1 MADDGAQQQS
11 HKTHR
16 KPRAGRKADKKDA
29 ADKKRRGL
37 SNERYNPKAFGFNN
51 PSKQKQQT
59 RMKADK
65 DEKRLHV
72 PLVDR
77 SSEQP
82 PPVLVAVVGPPQSGK
97 STLIRSLVK
106 HYTRQP
112 LGKEIKGPITVVS
125 GKHRRLTFYECP
137 NDLHA
142 MTDLAKSA
150 DLILLLID
158 GKYGFEME
166 TFEFL
171 NICQIHGFPKIMGI
185 LTHLD
190 GSGHAPR
197 SLLVRPAAQ
206 PTVPSQLRARCVL
219 QGSSAPRACRR
230 RRSSLRAASGRR
242 STPVRSCST

>member
-82 PPVLVAVVGPPQSGK
+82 PPVLVAVVGPPRSGK

-171 NICQIHGFPKIMGI
+171 NICQIHGFPKIMGV

-190 GSGHAPR
+190 GSGHTPTRCLSDPR
-197 SLLVRPAAQ
+197 
-206 PTVPSQLRARCVL
+206 PTHGPSQLRARCVL
-219 QGSSAPRACRR
+219 QVSSAPRACRR